1 MTSIEIEFSDLK
13 DVIYPEINSI
23 TNHTITNPDSIMDT
37 EEFDVTDPS
46 TDEDD
51 RDDASEASTISR
63 MNSNKSFNSFVRN
76 SDSNSSFR
84 DCAFD
89 NDDNCF
95 KN

>member
-1 MTSIEIEFSDLK
+1 MKSSIEIEFSDLK
-13 DVIYPEINSI
+13 DVIYPKSNTNTNS
-23 TNHTITNPDSIMDT
+23 NSIMDSD
-37 EEFDVTDPS
+37 EVDVSDPSSDEFDI
-46 TDEDD
+46 
-51 RDDASEASTISR
+51 DDASEAATISR
-63 MNSNKSFNSFVRN
+63 MNSNNSFVKN

>member
-1 MTSIEIEFSDLK
+1 VKSSIEIEFSDLK
-13 DVIYPEINSI
+13 DVIYPKSNTI
-23 TNHTITNPDSIMDT
+23 ITNPDSIMDT
-37 EEFDVTDPS
+37 DELDVSDPSSDEFDI
-46 TDEDD
+46 
-51 RDDASEASTISR
+51 DDASEAATISR
-63 MNSNKSFNSFVRN
+63 MNSNNSFVKN